1 MKKIFSSIMMVAAVL
16 FAASCTSEDLT
27 QNESGENV
35 KVSFSLGLEGIST
48 RAISDGS
55 GVNKLA
61 YAVFDENG
69 VRING
74 IEAKNEEVTF
84 PATVELTLV
93 KDKKYKVAFWAQ
105 NKACSAYSVDKEAM
119 TVTVDYA
126 SIKENNDEK
135 RDAFFKTVD
144 VTVKGSTSIDV
155 ELKRALAQINVGV
168 TAEDWNAAKKAG
180 ATIATSESFI
190 KKAASSLNVL
200 TGKTGNL
207 VDVEYTAAAIPAE
220 DLVVDGNTYKWLSMS
235 YILVGD
241 GSANGAE
248 QTVLDDLG
256 FKFNYEGGA
265 VEFKSGLKSVPVMR
279 NCRTNI
285 VGTLLTGKANF
296 NITVD
301 NVFADNKNYPNTVA
315 QQLELAAA
323 VGGTVT
329 LTEDVTLEKPLT
341 VNSDM
346 VINLNGKTLSYTS
359 DVAAHSAMITV
370 NSGKKLVVDD
380 AVGTG
385 KVSYAYTGAGDP
397 AFGWGTYTIANNGEL
412 VLENG
417 TVEMLCNINTAT
429 DANHMYC
436 AIQQGGNAQSS
447 TTINNGK
454 VSNPTYR
461 SIRINQGSL
470 TVNNGTME
478 GQVWMH
484 PFADNTSIEING
496 GSFAPRG
503 VDKSSVY
510 VENGTKTV
518 NLKVTAGTFET
529 KIGSADV
536 TKTGVKGSVAGGVFG
551 SEPNS
556 NLIADGYK
564 SVKNGD
570 KYYVV
575 ADGVD
580 AVVKTQEELSN
591 ALKNGNANIILFK
604 GEYELSSSLGFAA
617 DNITISG
624 EDKDNCIVKLA
635 SQLRA
640 KDNITSLTLKNL
652 TTDVPTGLGY
662 TEHTFAWIHY
672 LKNFSMIDCKSN
684 GRIRLNVHNAVIDNC
699 EFNVTTN
706 SGFDGYAIF
715 YYGPTNSNVKVSNSS
730 FNTVG
735 KAIVLYNEGNPVL
748 NLDVDNCTFIST
760 DPSTD
765 KAAIQMHTECGISG
779 TVDITNSTATGFAN
793 INNGLWNELNNNTK
807 VPTDNFDIT
816 VDGVNVH

>member
-61 YAVFDENG
+61 YAVFDEAG
-69 VRING
+69 KRISG

-168 TAEDWNAAKKAG
+168 TAEDWEAAKKAG

-200 TGKTGNL
+200 TGATANL

-329 LTEDVTLEKPLT
+329 LTEDVTLTKPLA
-341 VNSDM
+341 VNADM

-478 GQVWMH
+478 GQVWMQ

-496 GSFAPRG
+496 GNFAPRG

-551 SEPNS
+551 SEPDNS
-556 NLIADGYK
+556 LIAAGYK
-564 SVKNGD
+564 SVKMGDKWYVIPAEYDMVISTAEELQAFANEVNVNRNAFSGKLVVLDADIDLAGIDWEPIGQTGATTFNGVFDGQNYTISNLSVNSETETGGNYSSGLFGWVETHTAGHGVIKNVKINGATVKGNHNCGALVGYITEKNALVENCHVTGATISCTNANADANGD
-570 KYYVV
+570 K
-575 ADGVD
+575 AG
-580 AVVKTQEELSN
+580 
-591 ALKNGNANIILFK
+591 ALIGNATNATK
-604 GEYELSSSLGFAA
+604 VKDCTAA
-617 DNITISG
+617 NSTVSAGRDAGQVIG
-624 EDKDNCIVKLA
+624 A
-635 SQLRA
+635 A
-640 KDNITSLTLKNL
+640 KSAN
-652 TTDVPTGLGY
+652 VTGCSA
-662 TEHTFAWIHY
+662 TNVTVT
-672 LKNFSMIDCKSN
+672 SN
-684 GRIRLNVHNAVIDNC
+684 G
-699 EFNVTTN
+699 T
-706 SGFDGYAIF
+706 
-715 YYGPTNSNVKVSNSS
+715 
-730 FNTVG
+730 
-735 KAIVLYNEGNPVL
+735 
-748 NLDVDNCTFIST
+748 
-760 DPSTD
+760 
-765 KAAIQMHTECGISG
+765 G
-779 TVDITNSTATGFAN
+779 TGAN
-793 INNGLWNELNNNTK
+793 INNAVIGREL
-807 VPTDNFDIT
+807 
-816 VDGVNVH
+816 

>member
-61 YAVFDENG
+61 YAVFDEAG
-69 VRING
+69 KRISG

-168 TAEDWNAAKKAG
+168 TAEDWEAAKKAG

-200 TGKTGNL
+200 TGATANL

-329 LTEDVTLEKPLT
+329 LTEDVTLTKPLA
-341 VNSDM
+341 VNADM

-478 GQVWMH
+478 GQVWMQ

-551 SEPNS
+551 SEPDNS
-556 NLIADGYK
+556 LIAAGYK
-564 SVKNGD
+564 SVKMGDKWYVIPAEYDMVISTAEELQAFANEVNVNRNAFSGKLVVLDADIDLAGIDWEPIGQTGATTFNGVFDGQNYTISNLSVNSETETGGNYSSGLFGWVETHTAGHGVIKNVKINGATVKGNHNCGALVGYITEKNALVENCHVTGATISCTNANADANGD
-570 KYYVV
+570 K
-575 ADGVD
+575 AG
-580 AVVKTQEELSN
+580 
-591 ALKNGNANIILFK
+591 ALIGNATNATK
-604 GEYELSSSLGFAA
+604 VKDCTAA
-617 DNITISG
+617 NSTVSAGRDAGQVIG
-624 EDKDNCIVKLA
+624 A
-635 SQLRA
+635 A
-640 KDNITSLTLKNL
+640 KSAN
-652 TTDVPTGLGY
+652 VTGCSA
-662 TEHTFAWIHY
+662 TNVTVT
-672 LKNFSMIDCKSN
+672 SN
-684 GRIRLNVHNAVIDNC
+684 G
-699 EFNVTTN
+699 T
-706 SGFDGYAIF
+706 
-715 YYGPTNSNVKVSNSS
+715 
-730 FNTVG
+730 
-735 KAIVLYNEGNPVL
+735 
-748 NLDVDNCTFIST
+748 
-760 DPSTD
+760 
-765 KAAIQMHTECGISG
+765 G
-779 TVDITNSTATGFAN
+779 TGAN
-793 INNGLWNELNNNTK
+793 INNAVIGREL
-807 VPTDNFDIT
+807 
-816 VDGVNVH
+816 

>member
-55 GVNKLA
+55 GANKLV
-61 YAVFDENG
+61 YAVFDEAG
-69 VRING
+69 KRISG
-74 IEAKNEEVTF
+74 IEAVNMEVTF

-168 TAEDWNAAKKAG
+168 TAEDWEAAKKAG

-200 TGKTGNL
+200 TGATANL

-329 LTEDVTLEKPLT
+329 LTADVTLTKPLA
-341 VNSDM
+341 VNADM

-385 KVSYAYTGAGDP
+385 KISYAYTGAGDP

-496 GSFAPRG
+496 GNFAPRG
-503 VDKSSVY
+503 VDGSSVY
-510 VENGTKTV
+510 VENASKNV
-518 NLKVTAGTFET
+518 ALKVTAGTFAT
-529 KIGSADV
+529 KIGCTNFA
-536 TKTGVKGSVAGGVFG
+536 KAGVKGSVSGGIFG
-551 SEPNS
+551 IEPNS
-556 NLIADGYK
+556 NLIADGYHFAAMDGK
-564 SVKNGD
+564 YYVIPAEYDMVISTAADLKAFANEVNVNNNAFSGKLVVLDADIDLAGIDWKPIGQTGATTFNGVFDGQNYTISNLSVNSETETGGNYSSGLFGWVETHTAGHGVIKNVKINGATVTGHHNCGALVGYITEETALVENCHVTGATISCTVANSEANGD
-570 KYYVV
+570 K
-575 ADGVD
+575 AG
-580 AVVKTQEELSN
+580 
-591 ALKNGNANIILFK
+591 ALIGNATNATK
-604 GEYELSSSLGFAA
+604 VKDCTAA
-617 DNITISG
+617 NSTVS
-624 EDKDNCIVKLA
+624 A
-635 SQLRA
+635 
-640 KDNITSLTLKNL
+640 
-652 TTDVPTGLGY
+652 
-662 TEHTFAWIHY
+662 
-672 LKNFSMIDCKSN
+672 
-684 GRIRLNVHNAVIDNC
+684 GRDAGQVMGAGRSA
-699 EFNVTTN
+699 NVTGCSATN
-706 SGFDGYAIF
+706 
-715 YYGPTNSNVKVSNSS
+715 V
-730 FNTVG
+730 TVN
-735 KAIVLYNEGNPVL
+735 AN
-748 NLDVDNCTFIST
+748 
-760 DPSTD
+760 
-765 KAAIQMHTECGISG
+765 G
-779 TVDITNSTATGFAN
+779 TGTGAN
-793 INNGLWNELNNNTK
+793 INEAVIGRAL
-807 VPTDNFDIT
+807 
-816 VDGVNVH
+816 

>member
-1 MKKIFSSIMMVAAVL
+1 MMVAAVL

-61 YAVFDENG
+61 YAVFDEAG
-69 VRING
+69 KRISG

-105 NKACSAYSVDKEAM
+105 NKACSAYGVDKEAM

-126 SIKENNDEK
+126 SINANNDET

-168 TAEDWNAAKKAG
+168 TAEDWEAAKKAG

-478 GQVWMH
+478 GQVWMQ

-496 GSFAPRG
+496 GNFAPRG
-503 VDKSSVY
+503 VDGSSVF
-510 VENGTKTV
+510 VENASKNV
-518 NLKVTAGTFET
+518 ALKVTAGTFAT
-529 KIGSADV
+529 KIGCSNFA
-536 TKTGVKGSVAGGVFG
+536 KAGVNGSVSGGIFG
-551 SEPNS
+551 IEPNS
-556 NLIADGYK
+556 NLIADGYHVAAMDGK
-564 SVKNGD
+564 YYVIPAEYDMVISTAEELQAFANEVNVNRNAFNGKLVVLGADIDLAGIDWEPIGQTGTTTFNGVFDGQNYTISNLSVNSETETGGNYSSGLFGWVETHTAGHGVIKNVKINGATVKGNHNCGALVGYITEKNALVENCHVTGATISCTNANADANGD
-570 KYYVV
+570 K
-575 ADGVD
+575 AG
-580 AVVKTQEELSN
+580 
-591 ALKNGNANIILFK
+591 ALIGNATNATK
-604 GEYELSSSLGFAA
+604 VKDCTAA
-617 DNITISG
+617 NSTVSAGRDAGQVIG
-624 EDKDNCIVKLA
+624 A
-635 SQLRA
+635 A
-640 KDNITSLTLKNL
+640 KSAN
-652 TTDVPTGLGY
+652 VTGCSA
-662 TEHTFAWIHY
+662 TNVTVT
-672 LKNFSMIDCKSN
+672 SN
-684 GRIRLNVHNAVIDNC
+684 G
-699 EFNVTTN
+699 T
-706 SGFDGYAIF
+706 
-715 YYGPTNSNVKVSNSS
+715 
-730 FNTVG
+730 
-735 KAIVLYNEGNPVL
+735 
-748 NLDVDNCTFIST
+748 
-760 DPSTD
+760 
-765 KAAIQMHTECGISG
+765 G
-779 TVDITNSTATGFAN
+779 TGAN
-793 INNGLWNELNNNTK
+793 INNAVIGREL
-807 VPTDNFDIT
+807 
-816 VDGVNVH
+816 

>member
-55 GVNKLA
+55 GANKLV
-61 YAVFDENG
+61 YAVFDEAG
-69 VRING
+69 KRISG
-74 IEAKNEEVTF
+74 IEAVNMEVTF

-168 TAEDWNAAKKAG
+168 TAEDWEAAKKAG

-200 TGKTGNL
+200 TGATANL

-301 NVFADNKNYPNTVA
+301 NVFADNNNYPNTVA

-385 KVSYAYTGAGDP
+385 KISYAYTGAGDP

-503 VDKSSVY
+503 VDGSSVY
-510 VENGTKTV
+510 VENASKNV
-518 NLKVTAGTFET
+518 ALKVTAGTFAT
-529 KIGSADV
+529 KIGCSNFA
-536 TKTGVKGSVAGGVFG
+536 KTGVKGSVSGGIFG
-551 SEPNS
+551 IEPNS
-556 NLIADGYK
+556 NLIADGYHVAAMDGK
-564 SVKNGD
+564 YYVIPVEYDMVISTLADLQAFANEVNLNKNAFNGKLVVLDADIDLAGIDWEPIGQTGNATFNGVFDGQDHTIYNLTVDSEAETGKNYSSGLFGWVESHTAGHGVIKNVKINGATVTGHHNCGALVGYITEETALVENCHVTGATISCTVANSDANGD
-570 KYYVV
+570 K
-575 ADGVD
+575 AG
-580 AVVKTQEELSN
+580 
-591 ALKNGNANIILFK
+591 ALIGNATVATK
-604 GEYELSSSLGFAA
+604 VKDCTAA
-617 DNITISG
+617 NSTVSAGRDAGQVIG
-624 EDKDNCIVKLA
+624 A
-635 SQLRA
+635 
-640 KDNITSLTLKNL
+640 
-652 TTDVPTGLGY
+652 G
-662 TEHTFAWIHY
+662 
-672 LKNFSMIDCKSN
+672 KS
-684 GRIRLNVHNAVIDNC
+684 A
-699 EFNVTTN
+699 NVTGCSATN
-706 SGFDGYAIF
+706 
-715 YYGPTNSNVKVSNSS
+715 V
-730 FNTVG
+730 TVT
-735 KAIVLYNEGNPVL
+735 AN
-748 NLDVDNCTFIST
+748 
-760 DPSTD
+760 
-765 KAAIQMHTECGISG
+765 G
-779 TVDITNSTATGFAN
+779 TGTGAN
-793 INNGLWNELNNNTK
+793 INEAVIGRTL
-807 VPTDNFDIT
+807 
-816 VDGVNVH
+816 

>member
-1 MKKIFSSIMMVAAVL
+1 MKKIFSSIMMVATVL

-61 YAVFDENG
+61 YAVFDEAG
-69 VRING
+69 KRISG

-155 ELKRALAQINVGV
+155 ELKRALAQVNVGV
-168 TAEDWNAAKKAG
+168 TAEDWEAAKKAG
-180 ATIATSESFI
+180 ATIATSEAFI

-207 VDVEYTAAAIPAE
+207 VDVVYTAAAIPAE
-220 DLVVDGNTYKWLSMS
+220 DLVVEGNTYKWLSMS

-241 GSANGAE
+241 GSETGADE
-248 QTVLDDLG
+248 AVLDDLG

-301 NVFADNKNYPNTVA
+301 NVFADNNNYPNTVA

-329 LTEDVTLEKPLT
+329 LTEDVTLTKPLA
-341 VNSDM
+341 VNADM

-496 GSFAPRG
+496 GNFAPRG
-503 VDKSSVY
+503 VDGSSVY

-536 TKTGVKGSVAGGVFG
+536 TKTGVKGSVSGGIFG
-551 SEPNS
+551 IEPNS
-556 NLIADGYK
+556 NLIADGYHAATMAGK
-564 SVKNGD
+564 FYVIPAEYDMVISTAEELQAFAYEVNVNKKAFSGKLVVLDADIDLAGIDWEPIGQTGNTTFNGVFDGQDHTIYNLTVDSEAETGKNYSSGLFGWVESHTAGHGVIKNVKINGATVTGRHNCGALVGYITQETALVENCHVTGATISCTNANADANGD
-570 KYYVV
+570 K
-575 ADGVD
+575 AG
-580 AVVKTQEELSN
+580 
-591 ALKNGNANIILFK
+591 ALIGNATVATK
-604 GEYELSSSLGFAA
+604 VKDCTAA
-617 DNITISG
+617 NSTVS
-624 EDKDNCIVKLA
+624 A
-635 SQLRA
+635 
-640 KDNITSLTLKNL
+640 
-652 TTDVPTGLGY
+652 
-662 TEHTFAWIHY
+662 
-672 LKNFSMIDCKSN
+672 
-684 GRIRLNVHNAVIDNC
+684 GRDAGQVIGAGRSA
-699 EFNVTTN
+699 NVTGCSATN
-706 SGFDGYAIF
+706 
-715 YYGPTNSNVKVSNSS
+715 V
-730 FNTVG
+730 TVT
-735 KAIVLYNEGNPVL
+735 AN
-748 NLDVDNCTFIST
+748 
-760 DPSTD
+760 
-765 KAAIQMHTECGISG
+765 G
-779 TVDITNSTATGFAN
+779 TGTGAN
-793 INNGLWNELNNNTK
+793 INNAVIGREL
-807 VPTDNFDIT
+807 
-816 VDGVNVH
+816 

>member
-1 MKKIFSSIMMVAAVL
+1 MMVAAVL

-55 GVNKLA
+55 GANRLV
-61 YAVFDENG
+61 YAVFDAAGNRVSG
-69 VRING
+69 INPVD
-74 IEAKNEEVTF
+74 KEVTF
-84 PATVELTLV
+84 PATEELTLV
-93 KDKKYKVAFWAQ
+93 KDKTYKVAFWAQ
-105 NKACSAYSVDKEAM
+105 NKACSAYSVTFEEKAM
-119 TVTVDYA
+119 NVTVDYA
-126 SIKENNDEK
+126 SINANNDET

-207 VDVEYTAAAIPAE
+207 VDVVYTAAAIPAE

-235 YILVGD
+235 YILVDD

-301 NVFADNKNYPNTVA
+301 NVFADNNNYPNTVA

-329 LTEDVTLEKPLT
+329 LTEDVELKKPLT

-346 VINLNGKTLSYTS
+346 VINLNGKTITGTWAKSVGHVIKVNEGASLKISGGTVKSTGNNGGSAIYNDGTLTVEDATIVGASVRENGGWPSYPVNNYSDMTIKNTTITGYQGVVACTAAGTTVIENCIFNKEYLDTS
-359 DVAAHSAMITV
+359 SHTFYINHAEANVIV
-370 NSGKKLVVDD
+370 NG
-380 AVGTG
+380 
-385 KVSYAYTGAGDP
+385 
-397 AFGWGTYTIANNGEL
+397 GTYTHNGMDGSLAYVNAGTFTVNEGEFTAGNGGYGIAPL
-412 VLENG
+412 TNG
-417 TVEMLCNINTAT
+417 TVI
-429 DANHMYC
+429 
-436 AIQQGGNAQSS
+436 
-447 TTINNGK
+447 
-454 VSNPTYR
+454 
-461 SIRINQGSL
+461 
-470 TVNNGTME
+470 
-478 GQVWMH
+478 
-484 PFADNTSIEING
+484 ING
-496 GSFAPRG
+496 GTFNNALMNWG
-503 VDKSSVY
+503 GNITVTGGKFKS
-510 VENGTKTV
+510 
-518 NLKVTAGTFET
+518 
-529 KIGSADV
+529 D
-536 TKTGVKGSVAGGVFG
+536 
-551 SEPNS
+551 PNAF
-556 NLIADGYK
+556 IAAGYK

-604 GEYELSSSLGFAA
+604 GEYELSSSLEFAA

-706 SGFDGYAIF
+706 GGFDGYAIF
-715 YYGPTNSNVKVSNSS
+715 YYGPTNSYVKVSNSS

-793 INNGLWNELNNNTK
+793 INNGLWNELKNNTK

>member
-1 MKKIFSSIMMVAAVL
+1 MMVAAVL

-61 YAVFDENG
+61 YAVFDEAG
-69 VRING
+69 KRISG

-105 NKACSAYSVDKEAM
+105 NKDCSAYSVDKEAM

-168 TAEDWNAAKKAG
+168 TAEDWEAAKKAG

-200 TGKTGNL
+200 TGATANL

-329 LTEDVTLEKPLT
+329 LTEDVTLTKPLA
-341 VNSDM
+341 VNADM

-478 GQVWMH
+478 GQVWMQ

-496 GSFAPRG
+496 GNFAPRG
-503 VDKSSVY
+503 VDGSSVF
-510 VENGTKTV
+510 VENASKNV
-518 NLKVTAGTFET
+518 ALKVTAGTFAT
-529 KIGSADV
+529 KIGCSNFA
-536 TKTGVKGSVAGGVFG
+536 KAGVKGSVSGGIFG
-551 SEPNS
+551 IEPNS
-556 NLIADGYK
+556 DLIADGYHAAAMAGK
-564 SVKNGD
+564 YYVIPAEYDMVISTAADLQAFANEVNVNNNAFSGKLVVLDADIDLAGIDWEPIGQTGATTFNGVFDGQNYTISNLSVNSETETGGNYSSGLFGWVETHTAGHGVIKNVKINGATVKGNHNCGALVGYITEKNALVENCHVTGATISCTNANADANGD
-570 KYYVV
+570 K
-575 ADGVD
+575 AG
-580 AVVKTQEELSN
+580 
-591 ALKNGNANIILFK
+591 ALIGNATNATK
-604 GEYELSSSLGFAA
+604 VKDCTAA
-617 DNITISG
+617 NSTVSAGRDAGQVIG
-624 EDKDNCIVKLA
+624 A
-635 SQLRA
+635 A
-640 KDNITSLTLKNL
+640 KTAN
-652 TTDVPTGLGY
+652 VTGCSA
-662 TEHTFAWIHY
+662 TNVTVT
-672 LKNFSMIDCKSN
+672 SN
-684 GRIRLNVHNAVIDNC
+684 G
-699 EFNVTTN
+699 T
-706 SGFDGYAIF
+706 
-715 YYGPTNSNVKVSNSS
+715 
-730 FNTVG
+730 
-735 KAIVLYNEGNPVL
+735 
-748 NLDVDNCTFIST
+748 
-760 DPSTD
+760 
-765 KAAIQMHTECGISG
+765 G
-779 TVDITNSTATGFAN
+779 TGAN
-793 INNGLWNELNNNTK
+793 INNAVIGREL
-807 VPTDNFDIT
+807 
-816 VDGVNVH
+816 

>member
-55 GVNKLA
+55 GANKLV
-61 YAVFDENG
+61 YAVFDEAGN
-69 VRING
+69 RISG

-168 TAEDWNAAKKAG
+168 TAEDWEAAKKAG

-200 TGKTGNL
+200 TGATANL

-315 QQLELAAA
+315 QQLELAAT

-329 LTEDVTLEKPLT
+329 LTENVTLAKSLA

-346 VINLNGKTLSYTS
+346 VINLNGKTITGSFAKS
-359 DVAAHSAMITV
+359 FGAVITV
-370 NSGKKLVVDD
+370 NEGASLNISGGTVNSTAVNGGAAILNNGETIIENATIVGAPSNTATGTASYAVNTNGVGSKLVVKNTNIS
-380 AVGTG
+380 GR
-385 KVSYAYTGAGDP
+385 GAIG
-397 AFGWGTYTIANNGEL
+397 
-412 VLENG
+412 
-417 TVEMLCNINTAT
+417 AT
-429 DANHMYC
+429 
-436 AIQQGGNAQSS
+436 
-447 TTINNGK
+447 
-454 VSNPTYR
+454 
-461 SIRINQGSL
+461 
-470 TVNNGTME
+470 
-478 GQVWMH
+478 
-484 PFADNTSIEING
+484 
-496 GSFAPRG
+496 
-503 VDKSSVY
+503 
-510 VENGTKTV
+510 NGTKVEV
-518 NLKVTAGTFET
+518 NGGTYHTPAVAWGHAIYANGEGTEVIINDGTFSEGYESKPDNWGMYQIYSGDKAKVIVNGGNFLPWDCANGYDLIT
-529 KIGSADV
+529 ATEGQIVIS
-536 TKTGVKGSVAGGVFG
+536 GGVFAENPSSQNG
-551 SEPNS
+551 KNYVAAGYHAVQMGDGMWHVIPVEYGMIISTAADLKAFANEVNVNNNAFSGKLVVLDADIDLAGIDWEPIGQTGATTFNGVFDGQNYTIS
-556 NLIADGYK
+556 NLSVNSETETGGNYSSGLFGWVETHTAGHGVIKNVKINGATVKGNHNCGALVGYITEKNALVENCHVTGATIRCTNANADA
-564 SVKNGD
+564 NGD
-570 KYYVV
+570 K
-575 ADGVD
+575 AG
-580 AVVKTQEELSN
+580 
-591 ALKNGNANIILFK
+591 ALIGNATNATK
-604 GEYELSSSLGFAA
+604 VKDCTAA
-617 DNITISG
+617 NSTVSAGRDAGQVIG
-624 EDKDNCIVKLA
+624 A
-635 SQLRA
+635 A
-640 KDNITSLTLKNL
+640 KSAN
-652 TTDVPTGLGY
+652 VTGCSA
-662 TEHTFAWIHY
+662 TNVTVT
-672 LKNFSMIDCKSN
+672 SN
-684 GRIRLNVHNAVIDNC
+684 G
-699 EFNVTTN
+699 T
-706 SGFDGYAIF
+706 
-715 YYGPTNSNVKVSNSS
+715 
-730 FNTVG
+730 
-735 KAIVLYNEGNPVL
+735 
-748 NLDVDNCTFIST
+748 
-760 DPSTD
+760 
-765 KAAIQMHTECGISG
+765 G
-779 TVDITNSTATGFAN
+779 TGAN
-793 INNGLWNELNNNTK
+793 INNAVIGREL
-807 VPTDNFDIT
+807 
-816 VDGVNVH
+816 

>member
-1 MKKIFSSIMMVAAVL
+1 M
-16 FAASCTSEDLT
+16 
-27 QNESGENV
+27 
-35 KVSFSLGLEGIST
+35 
-48 RAISDGS
+48 
-55 GVNKLA
+55 
-61 YAVFDENG
+61 
-69 VRING
+69 
-74 IEAKNEEVTF
+74 
-84 PATVELTLV
+84 
-93 KDKKYKVAFWAQ
+93 
-105 NKACSAYSVDKEAM
+105 
-119 TVTVDYA
+119 
-126 SIKENNDEK
+126 
-135 RDAFFKTVD
+135 
-144 VTVKGSTSIDV
+144 
-155 ELKRALAQINVGV
+155 
-168 TAEDWNAAKKAG
+168 
-180 ATIATSESFI
+180 
-190 KKAASSLNVL
+190 
-200 TGKTGNL
+200 
-207 VDVEYTAAAIPAE
+207 
-220 DLVVDGNTYKWLSMS
+220 
-235 YILVGD
+235 
-241 GSANGAE
+241 
-248 QTVLDDLG
+248 
-256 FKFNYEGGA
+256 
-265 VEFKSGLKSVPVMR
+265 
-279 NCRTNI
+279 
-285 VGTLLTGKANF
+285 
-296 NITVD
+296 
-301 NVFADNKNYPNTVA
+301 
-315 QQLELAAA
+315 
-323 VGGTVT
+323 
-329 LTEDVTLEKPLT
+329 
-341 VNSDM
+341 
-346 VINLNGKTLSYTS
+346 
-359 DVAAHSAMITV
+359 
-370 NSGKKLVVDD
+370 
-380 AVGTG
+380 
-385 KVSYAYTGAGDP
+385 
-397 AFGWGTYTIANNGEL
+397 
-412 VLENG
+412 
-417 TVEMLCNINTAT
+417 
-429 DANHMYC
+429 
-436 AIQQGGNAQSS
+436 
-447 TTINNGK
+447 
-454 VSNPTYR
+454 
-461 SIRINQGSL
+461 
-470 TVNNGTME
+470 
-478 GQVWMH
+478 
-484 PFADNTSIEING
+484 
-496 GSFAPRG
+496 
-503 VDKSSVY
+503 
-510 VENGTKTV
+510 
-518 NLKVTAGTFET
+518 
-529 KIGSADV
+529 
-536 TKTGVKGSVAGGVFG
+536 FG

-604 GEYELSSSLGFAA
+604 GEYELSSSLVFAA

>member
-61 YAVFDENG
+61 YAVFDEAG
-69 VRING
+69 KRISG

-105 NKACSAYSVDKEAM
+105 NKDCSAYSVDKEAM

-168 TAEDWNAAKKAG
+168 TAEDWEAAKKAG

-200 TGKTGNL
+200 TGATANL

-329 LTEDVTLEKPLT
+329 LTEDVTLTKPLA
-341 VNSDM
+341 VNADM

-478 GQVWMH
+478 GQVWMQ

-496 GSFAPRG
+496 GNFAPRG

-551 SEPNS
+551 SEPDNS
-556 NLIADGYK
+556 LIAAGYK
-564 SVKNGD
+564 SVKMGDKWYVIPAEYDMVISTAEELQAFANEVNVNRNAFSGKLVVLDADIDLAGIDWEPIGQTGATTFNGVFDGQNYTISNLSVNSETETGGNYSSGLFGWVETHTAGHGVIKNVKINGATVKGNHNCGALVGYITEKNALVENCHVTGATISCTNANADANGD
-570 KYYVV
+570 K
-575 ADGVD
+575 AG
-580 AVVKTQEELSN
+580 
-591 ALKNGNANIILFK
+591 ALIGNATNATK
-604 GEYELSSSLGFAA
+604 VKDCTAA
-617 DNITISG
+617 NSTVSAGRDAGQVIG
-624 EDKDNCIVKLA
+624 A
-635 SQLRA
+635 A
-640 KDNITSLTLKNL
+640 KSAN
-652 TTDVPTGLGY
+652 VTGCSA
-662 TEHTFAWIHY
+662 TNVTVT
-672 LKNFSMIDCKSN
+672 SN
-684 GRIRLNVHNAVIDNC
+684 G
-699 EFNVTTN
+699 T
-706 SGFDGYAIF
+706 
-715 YYGPTNSNVKVSNSS
+715 
-730 FNTVG
+730 
-735 KAIVLYNEGNPVL
+735 
-748 NLDVDNCTFIST
+748 
-760 DPSTD
+760 
-765 KAAIQMHTECGISG
+765 G
-779 TVDITNSTATGFAN
+779 TGAN
-793 INNGLWNELNNNTK
+793 INNAVIGREL
-807 VPTDNFDIT
+807 
-816 VDGVNVH
+816 

>member
-61 YAVFDENG
+61 YAVFDEAG
-69 VRING
+69 KRISG

-105 NKACSAYSVDKEAM
+105 NKACSAYGVDKEAM

-126 SIKENNDEK
+126 SINANNDET

-168 TAEDWNAAKKAG
+168 TAEDWEAAKKAG

-478 GQVWMH
+478 GQVWMQ

-496 GSFAPRG
+496 GNFAPRG
-503 VDKSSVY
+503 VDGSSVF
-510 VENGTKTV
+510 VENASKNV
-518 NLKVTAGTFET
+518 ALKVTAGTFAT
-529 KIGSADV
+529 KIGCSNFA
-536 TKTGVKGSVAGGVFG
+536 KAGVNGSVSGGIFG
-551 SEPNS
+551 IEPNS
-556 NLIADGYK
+556 NLIADGYHVAAMDGK
-564 SVKNGD
+564 YYVIPAEYDMVISTAEELQAFANEVNVNRNAFNGKLVVLGADIDLAGIDWEPIGQTGTTTFNGVFDGQNYTISNLSVNSETETGGNYSSGLFGWVETHTAGHGVIKNVKINGATVKGNHNCGALVGYITEKNALVENCHVTGATISCTNANADANGD
-570 KYYVV
+570 K
-575 ADGVD
+575 AG
-580 AVVKTQEELSN
+580 
-591 ALKNGNANIILFK
+591 ALIGNATNATK
-604 GEYELSSSLGFAA
+604 VKDCTAA
-617 DNITISG
+617 NSTVSAGRDAGQVIG
-624 EDKDNCIVKLA
+624 A
-635 SQLRA
+635 A
-640 KDNITSLTLKNL
+640 KSAN
-652 TTDVPTGLGY
+652 VTGCSA
-662 TEHTFAWIHY
+662 TNVTVT
-672 LKNFSMIDCKSN
+672 SN
-684 GRIRLNVHNAVIDNC
+684 G
-699 EFNVTTN
+699 T
-706 SGFDGYAIF
+706 
-715 YYGPTNSNVKVSNSS
+715 
-730 FNTVG
+730 
-735 KAIVLYNEGNPVL
+735 
-748 NLDVDNCTFIST
+748 
-760 DPSTD
+760 
-765 KAAIQMHTECGISG
+765 G
-779 TVDITNSTATGFAN
+779 TGAN
-793 INNGLWNELNNNTK
+793 INNAVIGREL
-807 VPTDNFDIT
+807 
-816 VDGVNVH
+816 

>member
-61 YAVFDENG
+61 YAVFDEAG
-69 VRING
+69 KRISG

-168 TAEDWNAAKKAG
+168 TAEDWEAAKKAG

-200 TGKTGNL
+200 TGATANL

-220 DLVVDGNTYKWLSMS
+220 DLVVEGNTYKWLSMS

-301 NVFADNKNYPNTVA
+301 NVFADNNNYPNTVA
-315 QQLELAAA
+315 QQLELAAT

-329 LTEDVTLEKPLT
+329 LTEDVTLTKPLA
-341 VNSDM
+341 VNADM

-478 GQVWMH
+478 GQVWMQ

-496 GSFAPRG
+496 GNFAPRG
-503 VDKSSVY
+503 VDGSSVF
-510 VENGTKTV
+510 VENASKNV
-518 NLKVTAGTFET
+518 ALKVTAGTFAT
-529 KIGSADV
+529 KIGCSNFA
-536 TKTGVKGSVAGGVFG
+536 KAGVNGSVSGGIFG
-551 SEPNS
+551 IEPNS
-556 NLIADGYK
+556 DLIADGYHVAAMDGK
-564 SVKNGD
+564 YYVIPAEYDMVISTAEELQAFANEVNVNRNAFNGKLVVLGADIDLAGIDWEPIGQTGTTTFNGVFDGQNYTISNLSVNSETETGGNYSSGLFGWVETHTAGHGVIKNVKINGATVKGNHNCGALVGYITEKNALVENCHVTGATISCTNANADANGD
-570 KYYVV
+570 K
-575 ADGVD
+575 AG
-580 AVVKTQEELSN
+580 
-591 ALKNGNANIILFK
+591 ALIGNATNATK
-604 GEYELSSSLGFAA
+604 VKDCTAA
-617 DNITISG
+617 NSTVSAGRDAGQVIG
-624 EDKDNCIVKLA
+624 A
-635 SQLRA
+635 A
-640 KDNITSLTLKNL
+640 KS
-652 TTDVPTGLGY
+652 
-662 TEHTFAWIHY
+662 A
-672 LKNFSMIDCKSN
+672 
-684 GRIRLNVHNAVIDNC
+684 
-699 EFNVTTN
+699 NVTGCSATN
-706 SGFDGYAIF
+706 
-715 YYGPTNSNVKVSNSS
+715 V
-730 FNTVG
+730 TVT
-735 KAIVLYNEGNPVL
+735 AN
-748 NLDVDNCTFIST
+748 
-760 DPSTD
+760 
-765 KAAIQMHTECGISG
+765 G
-779 TVDITNSTATGFAN
+779 TGTGAN
-793 INNGLWNELNNNTK
+793 INEAIIGRAL
-807 VPTDNFDIT
+807 
-816 VDGVNVH
+816 

>member
-1 MKKIFSSIMMVAAVL
+1 M
-16 FAASCTSEDLT
+16 
-27 QNESGENV
+27 

-61 YAVFDENG
+61 YAVFDEAG
-69 VRING
+69 KRISG

-105 NKACSAYSVDKEAM
+105 NKDCSAYSVDKEAM

-168 TAEDWNAAKKAG
+168 TAEDWEAAKKAG

-200 TGKTGNL
+200 TGATANL

-329 LTEDVTLEKPLT
+329 LTEDVTLTKPLA
-341 VNSDM
+341 VNADM

-461 SIRINQGSL
+461 SIRVNQGSL

-478 GQVWMH
+478 GQVWMQ

-496 GSFAPRG
+496 GNFAPRG
-503 VDKSSVY
+503 VDQSSVY

-536 TKTGVKGSVAGGVFG
+536 TKAGVKGSVSGGIFG
-551 SEPNS
+551 IEPNS
-556 NLIADGYK
+556 DLIADGYHAAAMAGK
-564 SVKNGD
+564 YYVIPAEYDMVISTAEELQAFANEVNVNRNAFNGKLVVLGADIDLAGIDWEPIGQTGTTTFNGVFDGQNYTISNLSVNSETETGGNYSSGLFGWVESHSAGHGVIKNVKINGATVTGHHNCGALVGYITEKNALVENCHVTGATISCTNANADANGD
-570 KYYVV
+570 K
-575 ADGVD
+575 AG
-580 AVVKTQEELSN
+580 
-591 ALKNGNANIILFK
+591 ALIGNATNATK
-604 GEYELSSSLGFAA
+604 VKDCTAA
-617 DNITISG
+617 NSTVSAGRDAGQVIG
-624 EDKDNCIVKLA
+624 A
-635 SQLRA
+635 A
-640 KDNITSLTLKNL
+640 KSAN
-652 TTDVPTGLGY
+652 VTGCSA
-662 TEHTFAWIHY
+662 TNVTVT
-672 LKNFSMIDCKSN
+672 SN
-684 GRIRLNVHNAVIDNC
+684 G
-699 EFNVTTN
+699 T
-706 SGFDGYAIF
+706 
-715 YYGPTNSNVKVSNSS
+715 
-730 FNTVG
+730 
-735 KAIVLYNEGNPVL
+735 
-748 NLDVDNCTFIST
+748 
-760 DPSTD
+760 
-765 KAAIQMHTECGISG
+765 G
-779 TVDITNSTATGFAN
+779 TGAN
-793 INNGLWNELNNNTK
+793 INNAVIGREL
-807 VPTDNFDIT
+807 
-816 VDGVNVH
+816 

>member
-61 YAVFDENG
+61 YAVFDEAG
-69 VRING
+69 KRISG

-168 TAEDWNAAKKAG
+168 TAEDWEAAKKAG
-180 ATIATSESFI
+180 ATIATSEAFI

-301 NVFADNKNYPNTVA
+301 NVFADNMNYPNTVA

-329 LTEDVTLEKPLT
+329 LTEDVTLTKPLA
-341 VNSDM
+341 VNADM

-484 PFADNTSIEING
+484 PFADNISIEING

-503 VDKSSVY
+503 VDGSSVY
-510 VENGTKTV
+510 VENASKNV
-518 NLKVTAGTFET
+518 ALKVTAGTFAT
-529 KIGSADV
+529 KIGSSNFA
-536 TKTGVKGSVAGGVFG
+536 KAGVKGSVSGGIFG
-551 SEPNS
+551 IEPNS
-556 NLIADGYK
+556 NLIADGYH
-564 SVKNGD
+564 VATMDG
-570 KYYVV
+570 KYYVIPAEYDMV
-575 ADGVD
+575 ISTLADLQAFANEVNLNKNAFNGKLVVLDADIDLAGIDWEPIGQTGNATFNGVFDGQDHTIYNLTVDSEAETGKNYSSGLFGWVESHTAGHGVIKNVKINGATVTGHHNCGALVGYITEETALVENCHVTGATISCTVANSDADGD
-580 AVVKTQEELSN
+580 KAG
-591 ALKNGNANIILFK
+591 ALIGNATVATK
-604 GEYELSSSLGFAA
+604 VKDCTAA
-617 DNITISG
+617 NSTVSAGRDAGQVIG
-624 EDKDNCIVKLA
+624 A
-635 SQLRA
+635 
-640 KDNITSLTLKNL
+640 
-652 TTDVPTGLGY
+652 G
-662 TEHTFAWIHY
+662 
-672 LKNFSMIDCKSN
+672 KS
-684 GRIRLNVHNAVIDNC
+684 A
-699 EFNVTTN
+699 NVTGCSAT
-706 SGFDGYAIF
+706 
-715 YYGPTNSNVKVSNSS
+715 
-730 FNTVG
+730 TVTVT
-735 KAIVLYNEGNPVL
+735 AN
-748 NLDVDNCTFIST
+748 
-760 DPSTD
+760 
-765 KAAIQMHTECGISG
+765 G
-779 TVDITNSTATGFAN
+779 TGTGAN
-793 INNGLWNELNNNTK
+793 INEAVIGRAL
-807 VPTDNFDIT
+807 
-816 VDGVNVH
+816 

>member
-55 GVNKLA
+55 GANKLV
-61 YAVFDENG
+61 YAVFDEAG
-69 VRING
+69 KRISG
-74 IEAKNEEVTF
+74 IEAVNMEVTF

-168 TAEDWNAAKKAG
+168 TAEDWEAAKKAG

-200 TGKTGNL
+200 TGATANL

-315 QQLELAAA
+315 QQLELAAT

-329 LTEDVTLEKPLT
+329 LTENVTLAKPLA
-341 VNSDM
+341 VNADM

-461 SIRINQGSL
+461 SIRVNQGSL

-478 GQVWMH
+478 GQVWMQ

-496 GSFAPRG
+496 GNFAPRG
-503 VDKSSVY
+503 VDGSSVF
-510 VENGTKTV
+510 VENASKNV
-518 NLKVTAGTFET
+518 ALKVTAGTFAT
-529 KIGSADV
+529 KIGCSNFA
-536 TKTGVKGSVAGGVFG
+536 KAGVKGSVSGGIFG
-551 SEPNS
+551 IEPNS
-556 NLIADGYK
+556 DLIADGYHAAAMAGK
-564 SVKNGD
+564 YYVIPAEYDMVISTAADLQAFANEVNVNNNAFSGKLVVLDADIDLAGIDWEPIGQTGATTFNGVFDGQNYTISNLSVNSETETGGNYSSGLFGWVETHTAGHGVIKNVKINGATVKGNHNCGALVGYITEKNALVENCHVTGATISCTNANADANGD
-570 KYYVV
+570 K
-575 ADGVD
+575 AG
-580 AVVKTQEELSN
+580 
-591 ALKNGNANIILFK
+591 ALIGNATNATK
-604 GEYELSSSLGFAA
+604 VKDCTAA
-617 DNITISG
+617 NSTVSAGRDAGQVIG
-624 EDKDNCIVKLA
+624 A
-635 SQLRA
+635 A
-640 KDNITSLTLKNL
+640 KSAN
-652 TTDVPTGLGY
+652 VTGCSA
-662 TEHTFAWIHY
+662 TNVTVT
-672 LKNFSMIDCKSN
+672 SN
-684 GRIRLNVHNAVIDNC
+684 G
-699 EFNVTTN
+699 T
-706 SGFDGYAIF
+706 
-715 YYGPTNSNVKVSNSS
+715 
-730 FNTVG
+730 
-735 KAIVLYNEGNPVL
+735 
-748 NLDVDNCTFIST
+748 
-760 DPSTD
+760 
-765 KAAIQMHTECGISG
+765 G
-779 TVDITNSTATGFAN
+779 TGAN
-793 INNGLWNELNNNTK
+793 INNAVIGREL
-807 VPTDNFDIT
+807 
-816 VDGVNVH
+816 

>member
-61 YAVFDENG
+61 YAVFDEAG
-69 VRING
+69 KRISG

-105 NKACSAYSVDKEAM
+105 NKDCSAYSVDKEAM

-168 TAEDWNAAKKAG
+168 TAEDWEAAKKAG

-200 TGKTGNL
+200 TGATANL

-329 LTEDVTLEKPLT
+329 LTEDVTLTKPLA
-341 VNSDM
+341 VNADM

-478 GQVWMH
+478 GQVWMQ

-496 GSFAPRG
+496 GNFAPRG
-503 VDKSSVY
+503 VDGSSVF
-510 VENGTKTV
+510 VENASKNV
-518 NLKVTAGTFET
+518 ALKVTAGTFAT
-529 KIGSADV
+529 KIGCSNFA
-536 TKTGVKGSVAGGVFG
+536 KAGVKGSVSGGIFG
-551 SEPNS
+551 IEPNS
-556 NLIADGYK
+556 DLIADGYHAAAMAGK
-564 SVKNGD
+564 YYVIPAEYDMVISTAADLQAFANEVNVNNNAFSGKLVVLDADIDLAGIDWEPIGQTGATTFNGVFDGQNYTISNLSVNSETETGGNYSSGLFGWVETHTAGHGVIKNVKINGATVKGNHNCGALVGYITEKNALVENCHVTGATISCTNANADANGD
-570 KYYVV
+570 K
-575 ADGVD
+575 AG
-580 AVVKTQEELSN
+580 
-591 ALKNGNANIILFK
+591 ALIGNATNATK
-604 GEYELSSSLGFAA
+604 VKDCTAA
-617 DNITISG
+617 NSTVSAGRDAGQVIG
-624 EDKDNCIVKLA
+624 A
-635 SQLRA
+635 A
-640 KDNITSLTLKNL
+640 KTAN
-652 TTDVPTGLGY
+652 VTGCSA
-662 TEHTFAWIHY
+662 TNVTVT
-672 LKNFSMIDCKSN
+672 SN
-684 GRIRLNVHNAVIDNC
+684 G
-699 EFNVTTN
+699 T
-706 SGFDGYAIF
+706 
-715 YYGPTNSNVKVSNSS
+715 
-730 FNTVG
+730 
-735 KAIVLYNEGNPVL
+735 
-748 NLDVDNCTFIST
+748 
-760 DPSTD
+760 
-765 KAAIQMHTECGISG
+765 G
-779 TVDITNSTATGFAN
+779 TGAN
-793 INNGLWNELNNNTK
+793 INNAVIGREL
-807 VPTDNFDIT
+807 
-816 VDGVNVH
+816 